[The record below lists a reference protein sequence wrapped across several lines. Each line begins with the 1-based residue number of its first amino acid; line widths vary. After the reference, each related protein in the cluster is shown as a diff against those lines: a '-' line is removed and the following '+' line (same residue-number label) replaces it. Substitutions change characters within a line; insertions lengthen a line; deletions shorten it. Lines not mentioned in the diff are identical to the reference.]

1 VECATSARARAASCG
16 GVVSADVLS
25 FCSRLFF
32 VPSLRFSATSFPRA
46 VPTSARSIDPAT
58 SRPRAMPKRERER
71 EIETPTSARSLGPVL
86 DRLPRGVFDGEILRR
101 SISHWSPYDRVGV
114 VNADP

>member
-1 VECATSARARAASCG
+1 
-16 GVVSADVLS
+16 
-25 FCSRLFF
+25 
-32 VPSLRFSATSFPRA
+32 
-46 VPTSARSIDPAT
+46 
-58 SRPRAMPKRERER
+58 MPKRERER

-101 SISHWSPYDRVGV
+101 SISDWSPYDRVGV